1 LEQSQLT
8 YIICTP
14 TNDLPAP
21 QLPKPGISSKL
32 SLAAI
37 TLGLPFTTVQG
48 NSLLP
53 VSHVSLFGALPYLYG
68 INLQELLFF
77 FFFVALGEKCLFTS
91 FACSLLAY
99 FLTIKFCSYLFFI
112 LTSYHIHGAQ
122 ILSSNPSH

>member
-77 FFFVALGEKCLFTS
+77 FFFC
-91 FACSLLAY
+91 CSWRKVFIHIL
-99 FLTIKFCSYLFFI
+99 CLFFI
-112 LTSYHIHGAQ
+112 GLFSDY
-122 ILSSNPSH
+122 